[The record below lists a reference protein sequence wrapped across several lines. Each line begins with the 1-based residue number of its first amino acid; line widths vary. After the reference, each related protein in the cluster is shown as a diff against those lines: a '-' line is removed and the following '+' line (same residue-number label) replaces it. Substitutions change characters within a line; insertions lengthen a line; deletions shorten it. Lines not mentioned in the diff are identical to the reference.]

1 MDFDQVD
8 ITQASLDRP
17 MPDQREAEGRDLM
30 SWKNKI
36 AKMRS
41 ILRRHGLKGLIVCL
55 FRVVFWQGITRS
67 SCRILLFELSA
78 PRPGPQRISET
89 GHTFRFATM
98 EDIRKYHADPA
109 WNIRDRDVQAFE
121 RGDRCLLQFDGDT
134 LVGFSWIAAS
144 PLVEIMGGFHFN
156 MPDDTVY
163 NYYGFTAPAY
173 RGKGYQAVRHL
184 KLLEHIR
191 ETGQRRLFGYVAQ
204 TNLDSLRGVRKSG
217 YKKMGVLRRVR
228 KRGRVK
234 FVLKV
239 SEDLWSDKKR
249 T

>member
-1 MDFDQVD
+1 
-8 ITQASLDRP
+8 
-17 MPDQREAEGRDLM
+17 M
-30 SWKNKI
+30 SKNNKI
-36 AKMRS
+36 AKVRS

-67 SCRILLFELSA
+67 SCRIFLFELSTPPST
-78 PRPGPQRISET
+78 PRHIPDT
-89 GHTFRFATM
+89 GHTFRFASI

-134 LVGFSWIAAS
+134 LVGFTWVAAS
-144 PLVEIMGGFHFN
+144 HLVEIMGGFHFN
-156 MPDDTVY
+156 IPDDTVY

-173 RGKGYQAVRHL
+173 RGKGYQAGRHL
-184 KLLEHIR
+184 KVLEHIK
-191 ETGQRRLFGYVAQ
+191 ETGQCRLFGYVAQ
-204 TNLDSLRGVRKSG
+204 TNLDSLKGVRKSG
-217 YKKMGVLRRVR
+217 YKKMGVLRRVK
-228 KRGRVK
+228 KRGQVK

-239 SEDLWSDKKR
+239 SEDLWSDKNR